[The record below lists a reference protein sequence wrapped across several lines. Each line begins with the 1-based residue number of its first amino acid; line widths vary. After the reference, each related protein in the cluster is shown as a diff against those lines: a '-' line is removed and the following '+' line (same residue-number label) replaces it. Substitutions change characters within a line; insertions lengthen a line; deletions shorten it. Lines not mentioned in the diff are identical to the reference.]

1 MNIFASTTKPLFGLF
16 TTEGTNLP
24 NGFYFFGMEV
34 RFYAIFILVGALTAL
49 FLASYRAHKKG
60 YPWETYDVVF
70 ITAFPA
76 GIIGARIW
84 YVIAEWNTK
93 FGPNFSSDP
102 FAMFRTWDGG
112 LAIQG
117 GVIGGILIGVLMVMW
132 RRKGMSVF
140 KAADFAVPT
149 ILIAQA
155 IGRWGNFMNGEVYGQ
170 FVTTDA
176 WNFLPSFI
184 INNLHTEGG
193 LIGAPLF
200 FVEGLIN
207 IGGYFFLTH
216 GIDMLFGK
224 FYEDGDAV
232 CCYFVW
238 YGVVRAVLEPLR
250 NPKYIMGGGESMK
263 SVSMAIAFVV
273 VGLIALVANHVIRY
287 QLRKKKQETIK

>member
-117 GVIGGILIGVLMVMW
+117 GVI
-132 RRKGMSVF
+132 
-140 KAADFAVPT
+140 
-149 ILIAQA
+149 
-155 IGRWGNFMNGEVYGQ
+155 
-170 FVTTDA
+170 
-176 WNFLPSFI
+176 
-184 INNLHTEGG
+184 
-193 LIGAPLF
+193 
-200 FVEGLIN
+200 
-207 IGGYFFLTH
+207 
-216 GIDMLFGK
+216 
-224 FYEDGDAV
+224 
-232 CCYFVW
+232 
-238 YGVVRAVLEPLR
+238 
-250 NPKYIMGGGESMK
+250 
-263 SVSMAIAFVV
+263 
-273 VGLIALVANHVIRY
+273 
-287 QLRKKKQETIK
+287 